1 MSLDR
6 PTARGDRVQ
15 RRIDVVNAAASI
27 LEESG
32 WAGLNMREVA
42 RRAGV
47 SAGALYQWFAGKDE
61 IYAELY
67 TTRLNQ
73 GVAAFET
80 LPGNITLEQLLVSMF
95 RWVRQTWTD
104 LGRWQLEFAEISRT
118 REASDALAA
127 LTDAHERLLSVGMR
141 RVGERATAEGRSLRT
156 DSSAAHLIWGAAT
169 GVAMRTEVLQLPDD
183 EYDVLVQMA
192 VDSIIAGLTESN

>member
-1 MSLDR
+1 MNADR

-73 GVAAFET
+73 GAAAFDT
-80 LPGNITLEQLLVSMF
+80 LPSNITLEELLVSMF

-118 REASDALAA
+118 RDESDAVTA
-127 LTDAHERLLSVGMR
+127 LREAHERIISTGMR
-141 RVGERATAEGRSLRT
+141 RVGERAQAEGRTLRT
-156 DSSAAHLIWGAAT
+156 DEAAAHLIWGTAT
-169 GVAMRTEVLQLPDD
+169 GVAMRSEILLHDD
-183 EYDVLVQMA
+183 EQYDELVAMA
-192 VDSIIAGLTESN
+192 VTSLIAGLTESA

>member
-1 MSLDR
+1 MSTDR

-15 RRIDVVNAAASI
+15 RRIDVVSAAASI

-73 GVAAFET
+73 GVAAMEI
-80 LPGNITLEQLLVSMF
+80 LPSDITLEELLTSMF
-95 RWVRQTWTD
+95 RWVRRTWAD

-118 REASDALAA
+118 RDGSDALTA
-127 LTDAHERLLSVGMR
+127 LRKAHERLVSIGMR
-141 RVGERATAEGRSLRT
+141 RVADRARAEGRTIST
-156 DSSAAHLIWGAAT
+156 DETIAHAIWGTAT
-169 GVAMRTEVLQLPDD
+169 GIAMRTEVVGLTD
-183 EYDVLVQMA
+183 EQYDELVA
-192 VDSIIAGLTESN
+192 LSVRSLIAGLTESA